1 MVDRK
6 DLISDVRSRKKGV
19 TVYKENPFWDPTEI
33 KVGTKIIR
41 IASGKHTSKEGES
54 IQHSGIHIIEKVD
67 RDEFVKLYTRNI
79 KTFFDLKPSTQKVLQ
94 VILYIVQKNPGSDA
108 IYLPF
113 FEVQDYSK
121 KNDLEVSKASFHN
134 AMQEMLNKG
143 FLAEAEAPNKY
154 WINPHLFF
162 NGDRMTFI
170 REYRLKS
177 EKAIKSNMKQLP

>member
-1 MVDRK
+1 MVDKK
-6 DLISDVRSRKKGV
+6 DLISDVRSRKKGIA
-19 TVYKENPFWDPTEI
+19 VYRENPFWEPTEI
-33 KVGTKIIR
+33 KVGTKTIR
-41 IASGKHTSKEGES
+41 VARGRHISNEGES
-54 IQHSGIHIIEKVD
+54 VQHSGIHIIEQVD
-67 RDEFVKLYTRNI
+67 RDEFVKLYTKNI

-94 VILYIVQKNPGSDA
+94 VILHIVQKNPGSDA

-121 KNDLEVSKASFHN
+121 KNDWEVSKASFHN
-134 AMQEMLNKG
+134 AMREMLNKG

-170 REYRLKS
+170 REYRLKN
-177 EKAIKSNMKQLP
+177 KKIITNDVK